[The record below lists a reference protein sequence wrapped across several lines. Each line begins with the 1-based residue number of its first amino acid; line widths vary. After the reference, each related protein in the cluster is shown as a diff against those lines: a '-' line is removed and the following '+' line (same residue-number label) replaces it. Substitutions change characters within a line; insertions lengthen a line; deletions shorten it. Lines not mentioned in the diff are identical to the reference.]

1 MYVWGLNNYG
11 QLCTGDSKN
20 RYQPELLEGGLIGG
34 RGLGMAKDFCVA
46 NGGHHTVVCCD
57 GEVFTCG
64 RKEYGRLGLGKDT
77 EEPNLPTQVELYG
90 WGMGTN
96 LQLEMSD
103 EEDVWTPERVTG
115 KKTENRRTLAV
126 SVGGQHT
133 ALLVS
138 NSD

>member
-1 MYVWGLNNYG
+1 MWPVVVITL
-11 QLCTGDSKN
+11 LC
-20 RYQPELLEGGLIGG
+20 
-34 RGLGMAKDFCVA
+34 
-46 NGGHHTVVCCD
+46 VVMEKCLRAD
-57 GEVFTCG
+57 AS
-64 RKEYGRLGLGKDT
+64 RLGLGKDT
-77 EEPNLPTQVELYG
+77 EEPNLPTQVEGLKGVKAVTVAAGGACLFVVTATGELYC

-96 LQLEMSD
+96 LQLGMSD

-115 KKTENRRTLAV
+115 KKMENRRTLAV

>member
-1 MYVWGLNNYG
+1 MEGLKG
-11 QLCTGDSKN
+11 VKVVTVAAGGACSFVVTATG
-20 RYQPELLEGGLIGG
+20 
-34 RGLGMAKDFCVA
+34 
-46 NGGHHTVVCCD
+46 
-57 GEVFTCG
+57 
-64 RKEYGRLGLGKDT
+64 
-77 EEPNLPTQVELYG
+77 ELYG

-96 LQLEMSD
+96 LQLGMSD

-115 KKTENRRTLAV
+115 KKMENRRTLAV

>member
-1 MYVWGLNNYG
+1 MGVVWAWPRISVWPVVVITLLCVVMEKCLRADARSTADWVWGK
-11 QLCTGDSKN
+11 T
-20 RYQPELLEGGLIGG
+20 R
-34 RGLGMAKDFCVA
+34 
-46 NGGHHTVVCCD
+46 
-57 GEVFTCG
+57 
-64 RKEYGRLGLGKDT
+64 
-77 EEPNLPTQVELYG
+77 NLPTQVEGLKGVKVVTVAAGGACSFVVTATGELYG

-96 LQLEMSD
+96 LQLGMSD

-115 KKTENRRTLAV
+115 KKMENRRTLAV

>member
-1 MYVWGLNNYG
+1 MGVVWAWPRISVWPVVVITL
-11 QLCTGDSKN
+11 LCVVMEKCLRADARST
-20 RYQPELLEGGLIGG
+20 
-34 RGLGMAKDFCVA
+34 A
-46 NGGHHTVVCCD
+46 NW
-57 GEVFTCG
+57 
-64 RKEYGRLGLGKDT
+64 
-77 EEPNLPTQVELYG
+77 EPNLPTQVEGLKGVKVVTVAAGGACSFVVTAMGELYG

-96 LQLEMSD
+96 LQLGMSD

-115 KKTENRRTLAV
+115 KKMENRRTLAV

>member
-1 MYVWGLNNYG
+1 MRTQGVWPTGSGERHRGTEPSAPVEGLKG
-11 QLCTGDSKN
+11 VKVVTVAAGGACSFVVTATG
-20 RYQPELLEGGLIGG
+20 
-34 RGLGMAKDFCVA
+34 
-46 NGGHHTVVCCD
+46 
-57 GEVFTCG
+57 
-64 RKEYGRLGLGKDT
+64 
-77 EEPNLPTQVELYG
+77 ELYG

-115 KKTENRRTLAV
+115 KKMANRRTLAV

-138 NSD
+138 SSVTEMYCMIADWEGGGRWCYMHFMSTL

>member
-1 MYVWGLNNYG
+1 MSG
-11 QLCTGDSKN
+11 S
-20 RYQPELLEGGLIGG
+20 ES
-34 RGLGMAKDFCVA
+34 
-46 NGGHHTVVCCD
+46 
-57 GEVFTCG
+57 
-64 RKEYGRLGLGKDT
+64 RKEQENPNSQTFSYGRLGLGKDT
-77 EEPNLPTQVELYG
+77 EEPNLPTQVEGLKGVKVVTVAAGGACSFVVTATGELYG

-96 LQLEMSD
+96 LQLGMSD

-115 KKTENRRTLAV
+115 KMENRRTLAV